1 MTMADATAEFF
12 ERMQTR
18 GHEPLLDNISGTVRL
33 ELENGKEL
41 ERWFVTVDKG
51 DVEVSH
57 RNLKADCTVRTHKTH
72 FDQLVKGE
80 ANAMASLLRGT
91 LAIDGN
97 YELLVRF
104 QRLFPSPHGEAGL
117 KEAR

>member
-1 MTMADATAEFF
+1 MADATAEFF
-12 ERMQTR
+12 DQMQSR
-18 GHEPLLDNISGTVRL
+18 GYEPLLDNITGTVRL
-33 ELENGKEL
+33 ELENGKDL
-41 ERWFVTVDKG
+41 ERWLVSVDKG

-57 RNLKADCTVRTHKTH
+57 RNVKADCTVRTHKTH
-72 FDQLVKGE
+72 FDKLVKGE

-104 QRLFPSPHGEAGL
+104 QRLFPSPHNEAEA

>member
-1 MTMADATAEFF
+1 MADATAEFF
-12 ERMQTR
+12 DQMQSR
-18 GHEPLLDNISGTVRL
+18 GYEPLLDNITGTVRL
-33 ELENGKEL
+33 ELENGKDL
-41 ERWFVTVDKG
+41 ERWLVSVDKG

-57 RNLKADCTVRTHKTH
+57 RNVKADCTVRTHKTH
-72 FDQLVKGE
+72 FDKLVKGE

-104 QRLFPSPHGEAGL
+104 QRLFPSPHNEAET

>member
-12 ERMQTR
+12 EDLRTR
-18 GHEPLLDNISGTVRL
+18 GHEPLLDNVTGSVRI

-41 ERWFVTVDKG
+41 ERWLVSVDKG
-51 DVEVSH
+51 DVQISH
-57 RNLKADCTVRTHKTH
+57 RNVKADCVVRTHKTH
-72 FDQLVKGE
+72 FDKLVRGE
-80 ANAMASLLRGT
+80 ANAMSSLLRGT

-104 QRLFPSPHGEAGL
+104 QRLFPGPNGEAG
-117 KEAR
+117 ATR